1 MSGLSRGM
9 RVLVLASLL
18 LNVAL
23 VAALVLLVPRLHDR
37 DGGRHERRPPAFP
50 ALFDPRALKQA
61 LPEARHP
68 ALDSA
73 LQSHREAIRGRLG
86 ALFEARRAV
95 RSAIVAEPFDRAA
108 LDAAFVQLR
117 DAETATAAEAQAM
130 LGDVLAD
137 STVAERERVANLMPR
152 RGEHRRGGDRQDNAR
167 RDGERRH
174 TDRGERTSSDDT
186 APDAAPSAD

>member
-1 MSGLSRGM
+1 MSGLSSGM

-23 VAALVLLVPRLHDR
+23 LAALVLLVPRLHDR
-37 DGGRHERRPPAFP
+37 DDGPRDRRAPPLP

-68 ALDSA
+68 ALDAA
-73 LQSHREAIRGRLG
+73 LRGHREEIRSRLG
-86 ALFEARRAV
+86 TLFEARRAV
-95 RSAIVAEPFDRAA
+95 RRAMTADPFNRTA

-117 DAETATAAEAQAM
+117 DAEAATAAEAQAM

-137 STVAERERVANLMPR
+137 STAAERERIANLIPR
-152 RGEHRRGGDRQDNAR
+152 RGEHRR
-167 RDGERRH
+167 DGERRDA
-174 TDRGERTSSDDT
+174 TRDDRPREARDRAGDDAQT
-186 APDAAPSAD
+186 PDAPPAD